1 MRPPRITFGRVHPNA
16 GYQAKYRRAIKRL
29 IKAMHEDTKREVRA
43 LYGGITHDA
52 KLKKTV
58 TIADVM
64 AKLRRRWYRM
74 FEKQAR
80 EMSRLM
86 ATSVMKRTRKDFA
99 QQLKAIGLAIKPNYS
114 NTEKMLINAI
124 VQDGVEMIKTIPQSY
139 LREVQEIVNDAVAR
153 GGDRATI
160 KEAIEDKFDHP
171 LVKTEEQAERR
182 AELIAKDQ
190 VQKATQEFAMD
201 NAKAYGATKAEWI
214 HVPGEF
220 TSRITHMEMD
230 GKIFD
235 LDVGMYD
242 DDVGDF
248 VMPGELPYCMCTFQA
263 IFPMTE

>member
-1 MRPPRITFGRVHPNA
+1 MKPPRITFGRVHPNA
-16 GYQAKYRRAIKRL
+16 GYQARYRREIKRL
-29 IKAMHEDTKREVRA
+29 IKAMHEDVKREVRA
-43 LYGGITHDA
+43 LYDGMAHDA
-52 KLKKTV
+52 KPRDATLV
-58 TIADVM
+58 TTM
-64 AKLRRRWYRM
+64 SKLRKKWYRI
-74 FEKQAR
+74 FEKRAR
-80 EMSRLM
+80 EMSRWL
-86 ATSVMKRTRKDFA
+86 AESVKKRTRKDIVN
-99 QQLKAIGLAIKPNYS
+99 QLKAIGFVIKPNYT
-114 NTEKMLINAI
+114 NTEKLLIDAI
-124 VQDGVEMIKTIPQSY
+124 VQDGVEMIKTIPQVY
-139 LREVQEIVNDAVAR
+139 LREVQDIVTDAVTR